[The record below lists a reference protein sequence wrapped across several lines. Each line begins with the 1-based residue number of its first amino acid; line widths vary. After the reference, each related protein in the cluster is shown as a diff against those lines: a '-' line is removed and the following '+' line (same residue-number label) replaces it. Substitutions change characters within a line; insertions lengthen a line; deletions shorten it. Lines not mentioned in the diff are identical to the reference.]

1 MRSAWPFIGILLSAA
16 TARAAFEPAKV
27 PERPPE
33 IEIWRTHRLGALG
46 SSIAAARAEFGDRYA
61 RGVEYAAALAVLSNR
76 LESAAAAGA
85 KPEVVDPLLRELG
98 QLRDTA
104 MRDHPLVRDAQIL
117 VVRRRPKDMQAEMKR
132 VRNPDQRLTMGR
144 EAGREIGFPSNHEC
158 NSSLERDG
166 YDNEIVVLS
175 WKDGAPSLRPL
186 YRPPDGGYV
195 GEIDLD
201 WDAKRL
207 LFTRSTPSTWRIGE
221 IGVDGAGLRDLS
233 PLPEDVHCF
242 DPCRLPDGGIIFGST
257 ATFQSVP
264 CWHGLKRVTNL
275 YRMDADGSNLRQ
287 LCFDQD
293 HDLHPVV
300 LANGQVM
307 YSRWDYTGISHIY
320 LRMLMAMNP
329 DGTGQRAVYGS
340 NSWFPNSLYFPRE
353 LPGRPG
359 RYACI
364 LSGYHGPHRMGQL
377 VILDASRGWKEGEG
391 IVQRL
396 SGEGQ
401 PVRRMV
407 HDNLV
412 QNDWPKFLTPFP
424 LDASHI
430 LVSVQFAAG
439 TPWALCLAD
448 THDTLA
454 VLHSDPEYALLE
466 PVPLAPRPR
475 PPAIPPRI
483 DLART
488 DAQVYLQDIH
498 TGPGLAGVPRGTVK
512 ALRLVAYHFGY
523 LNMAGPDKVG
533 RGGPWEVMRIVGTVP
548 VEEDGSAF
556 FRVPANTPLAFQ
568 ALDAEGRAVQLMRS
582 WYTAMPGET
591 VACAGCHEPPPQ
603 AAPSVLAA
611 AARRTPREVAPW
623 RGPVRGFDFAREVQ
637 PVLDRHC
644 AGCHDGTRP
653 GLPDLRREDL
663 VKDYRGLPGSKLDT
677 QRMHPSMREATD
689 GLLRYTP
696 AYEALVPRVRRVGI
710 EDQVSML
717 VPGEYHAG
725 TSPLVQMLER
735 GHHGVTL
742 AAEDWDRLVTWIDLN
757 APCHGTWGEVFPIPD
772 GMHERRMALRKLVGG
787 PADDPEAVPKADP
800 YDATPVAPAPVPGAP
815 SPSVDGWPFARDEA
829 VRRQAALARPR
840 EAIDLG
846 GGVTLDLVAIPGGRF
861 VMGDPKGTADE
872 HPPCRV
878 GVAPFLMG
886 ACEIS
891 NEQFARFDAAHDSG
905 HYGKRHAVDDDI
917 GLPLNDPR
925 QPALRVSWKDATAF
939 CRWLSARTGRR
950 FSLPTEAQWE
960 YAARA
965 GSAAH
970 RPEAWTDPGVIG
982 RLANTADASFTGV
995 LRGRTRITGGLEH
1008 LLLDGAGA
1016 HESAADDGAVVT
1028 APIGSFGANAW
1039 GLHDMAGNVAE
1050 WTRSARAPYPYM
1062 DGDGRNDESRNVAR
1076 IARGGSFFDPPA
1088 RCGPSIRTAYPAWQ
1102 RVFNVGFRVVC
1113 EDAPRTAAR

>member
-1 MRSAWPFIGILLSAA
+1 MRSALLFAGVLLAA
-16 TARAAFEPAKV
+16 GATSAAFEPAKV
-27 PERPPE
+27 PERSPE
-33 IEIWRTHRLGALG
+33 IEIWRAHRLGALG
-46 SSIAAARAEFGDRYA
+46 RSIAAARAEHGDRYA
-61 RGVEYAAALAVLSNR
+61 RGADYAATLAALSNR
-76 LESAAAAGA
+76 LEAAAAAGA
-85 KPEVVDPLLRELG
+85 AAETIAPLLRELEA
-98 QLRDTA
+98 LRDTA
-104 MRDHPLVRDAQIL
+104 MRDHPLVRDAQVL
-117 VVRRRPKDMQAEMKR
+117 VVRRRPKDMRAEGKR
-132 VRNPDQRLTMGR
+132 VKNPDQRLTMGR

-166 YDNEIVVLS
+166 YDNEIAVLS
-175 WKDGAPSLRPL
+175 WTNGAPALRPL
-186 YRPPDGGYV
+186 YRSPDGGYV

-201 WDAKRL
+201 WDAQRL
-207 LFTRSTPSTWRIGE
+207 LFTQSTPATWRIRE
-221 IGVDGAGLRDLS
+221 IGIDGSGLRDLS
-233 PLPEDVHCF
+233 PMPEDVHCF
-242 DPCRLPDGGIIFGST
+242 DACRLPDGGIVFGST

-275 YRMDADGSNLRQ
+275 YRMDADGSHLRQ

-307 YSRWDYTGISHIY
+307 YSRWDYTGISHIF

-340 NSWFPNSLYFPRE
+340 NSWFPNALYFPRE
-353 LPGRPG
+353 LPGRPC
-359 RYACI
+359 RFVCI

-377 VILDASRGWKEGEG
+377 VIVDSSRGGKEDEG

-430 LVSVQFAAG
+430 LVSAQFAPDA
-439 TPWALCLAD
+439 PWTLCLAD
-448 THDTLA
+448 TFDTLA
-454 VLHSDPEYALLE
+454 VLHTDPDYALLE

-475 PPAIPPRI
+475 PPAIPPRV
-483 DLART
+483 DLARS
-488 DAQVYLQDIH
+488 DAQVYLQDVY

-568 ALDAEGRAVQLMRS
+568 ALDADGRAVQLMRS

-603 AAPSVLAA
+603 AAPSVMAA
-611 AARRTPREVAPW
+611 AARRAPRDLTPW
-623 RGPVRGFDFAREVQ
+623 RGPARGFDFAREVQ

-644 AGCHDGTRP
+644 AGCHDGARP
-653 GLPDLRREDL
+653 GLPDLRREEL
-663 VKDYRGLPGSKLDT
+663 VQGYKGLPGSRLDT
-677 QRMHPSMREATD
+677 DRLHPSMRAET
-689 GLLRYTP
+689 GGILRYTP

-710 EDQVSML
+710 EDDVSML

-725 TSPLVQMLER
+725 TSPLIQMLQR

-772 GMHERRMALRKLVGG
+772 GMHERRMDLRKLVGG
-787 PADDPEAVPKADP
+787 PAGDPEAIPKADP
-800 YDATPVAPAPVPGAP
+800 YDATPLAPAPAAASAVRPA
-815 SPSVDGWPFARDEA
+815 VDGWPFPRDEA
-829 VRRQAALARPR
+829 VRRQTALPKPR
-840 EAIDLG
+840 ETIDLG

-861 VMGDPKGTADE
+861 IMGDPKGAADE
-872 HPPCRV
+872 QPPCAV
-878 GVAPFLMG
+878 EVAPFRMG

-891 NEQFARFDAAHDSG
+891 NEQFARFNPAHDSR
-905 HYGKRHAVDDDI
+905 YYARRHAVDDDI
-917 GLPLNDPR
+917 GLPLNEPR
-925 QPALRVSWKDATAF
+925 QPALRVSWNDASAF

-950 FSLPTEAQWE
+950 FALPTEAQWE

-965 GSAAH
+965 GSDARMPADWID
-970 RPEAWTDPGVIG
+970 AGAVS

-995 LRGRTRITGGLEH
+995 LRGKTRITGGLEH
-1008 LLLDGAGA
+1008 LLLDGAIVREGVD
-1016 HESAADDGAVVT
+1016 DDGAVVT
-1028 APIGSFGANAW
+1028 AAIGSFGANAW
-1039 GLHDMAGNVAE
+1039 SMHDMAGNVAE
-1050 WTRSARAPYPYM
+1050 WTRSTRAPYPYA
-1062 DGDGRNDESRNVAR
+1062 DGDGRNDESRDTAR
-1076 IARGGSFFDPPA
+1076 VVRGGSFFDPPE
-1088 RCGPSIRTAYPAWQ
+1088 RCRPAIRLAYPAWQ
-1102 RVFNVGFRVVC
+1102 RVFNVGFRIVA
-1113 EDAPRTAAR
+1113 ED